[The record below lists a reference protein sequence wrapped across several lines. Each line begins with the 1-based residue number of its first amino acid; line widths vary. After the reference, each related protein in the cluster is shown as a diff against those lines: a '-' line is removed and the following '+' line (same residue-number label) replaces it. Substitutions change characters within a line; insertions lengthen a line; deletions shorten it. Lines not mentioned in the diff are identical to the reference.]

1 MEISKKASNKSK
13 IIRDKE
19 FEKLTEKLNS
29 EKDVKKLVSS
39 NALSR
44 YFRRLIV
51 VISFQIK
58 QQAKTAMKKSKII
71 KMNNDVN
78 HKRNVKLSQR
88 KKHLK
93 EKMLR
98 KHKKIPKHKSK

>member
-1 MEISKKASNKSK
+1 
-13 IIRDKE
+13 
-19 FEKLTEKLNS
+19 
-29 EKDVKKLVSS
+29 
-39 NALSR
+39 
-44 YFRRLIV
+44 
-51 VISFQIK
+51 
-58 QQAKTAMKKSKII
+58 MKKSKII
-71 KMNNDVN
+71 KMKNESN